1 MIGMGGL
8 WMHTL
13 NCFNRMKSL
22 IELEEAFLVL
32 LPERESIKLD
42 LFIKKRIF

>member
-1 MIGMGGL
+1 
-8 WMHTL
+8 
-13 NCFNRMKSL
+13 MKSL